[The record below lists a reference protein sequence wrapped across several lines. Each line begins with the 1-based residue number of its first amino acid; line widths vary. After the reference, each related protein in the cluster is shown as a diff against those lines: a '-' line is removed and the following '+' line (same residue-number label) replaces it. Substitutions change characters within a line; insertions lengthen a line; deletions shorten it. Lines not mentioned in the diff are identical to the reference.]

1 VAKGVKENM
10 NRNIRTDLAIE
21 LRENIEDSE
30 ESLTGIDIDTLVN
43 KEDNIKTTIIKV
55 INEKGAKKLGK
66 PRGTYITIECPDI
79 KEFDEGIHEPLC
91 RELAGYIKQL
101 LGGASS
107 VLVAGLG
114 NREVTPD
121 SLGPLVADNIFVTR
135 HLAVENIIQDKSM
148 KYTVS
153 AVCPGV
159 MAQTGIE
166 TVEIIRGICS
176 KIDVDAVIVVDALA
190 ARNSSRLNS
199 TIQLTDTGISPGS
212 GVGNNRKA
220 INENNIKR
228 KVIAIGVPTVIAVPS
243 LIDDSL
249 DAIAEAFNQT
259 YGKDIMKEFTEE
271 QRYEMACN
279 LVEPDMAAMFVTPKN
294 IDELIKRISFTIS
307 EAINS
312 MIFE

>member
-1 VAKGVKENM
+1 M
-10 NRNIRTDLAIE
+10 
-21 LRENIEDSE
+21 E
-30 ESLTGIDIDTLVN
+30 EPDMPGIDIETKIN
-43 KEDNIKTTIIKV
+43 REDHIKTTTIKV
-55 INEKGAKKLGK
+55 TNEKGAEKLGK
-66 PRGTYITIECPDI
+66 PKGTYITIECPDI

-91 RELAGYIKQL
+91 KELATHIKQL
-101 LGGASS
+101 LGNVDSI
-107 VLVAGLG
+107 LVAGLG

-135 HLAVENIIQDKSM
+135 HLNLEHVISEKEAT
-148 KYTVS
+148 YTVS
-153 AVCPGV
+153 AICPGV

-176 KIDVDAVIVVDALA
+176 KIKVDVVIVVDALA

-220 INENNIKR
+220 INAHNIKSR
-228 KVIAIGVPTVIAVPS
+228 VIAIGVPTVISVPS

-249 DAIAEAFNQT
+249 DAIADAFNQT
-259 YGKDIMKEFTEE
+259 YGKDIMKTFTEE

-279 LVEPDMAAMFVTPKN
+279 LVEPELASMFVTPKN

-307 EAINS
+307 ESINS
-312 MIFE
+312 IIFS